1 MVVVKSNLSAPN
13 RRSQKV
19 VDADTERAKR
29 ANTITPLSRGRE
41 RSMLSKV
48 GNDGTLGAT
57 KPGGSL
63 ANKSQLEAIAVIPVA
78 QVKPMWLRSLLGLQI
93 ASSIVTLLIV
103 SVTLAVYGGTIYGQ
117 AKWSEEYQK
126 LEKLRRYEQQLSVA
140 NELLKHEI
148 AEQAASPDV
157 GLVPQDSIEPI
168 FLPPA
173 PLRPAPENSSNS
185 ESDSKATF
193 EIPLAY

>member
-1 MVVVKSNLSAPN
+1 MVVVKSNISARN
-13 RRSQKV
+13 KTSRKAGNAEMAS
-19 VDADTERAKR
+19 
-29 ANTITPLSRGRE
+29 TITPLSRGRE
-41 RSMLSKV
+41 RAMLRKE
-48 GNDGTLGAT
+48 GNDKTLGTT

-63 ANKSQLEAIAVIPVA
+63 GKKSQQEAIPVIPIA
-78 QVKPMWLRSLLGLQI
+78 QVKPIWLRSLVGLQM
-93 ASSIVTLLIV
+93 ASSVVTLAIV
-103 SVTLAVYGGTIYGQ
+103 SVTLATYAGTIYGQ

-126 LEKLRRYEQQLSVA
+126 LEKMRRYEQQLSVA

-148 AEQAASPDV
+148 AELAASPDV

-173 PLRPAPENSSNS
+173 PLRSAPENGSNS
-185 ESDSKATF
+185 ELDSKATF